1 MKLLC
6 DDVNRPL
13 FVLLY
18 SNQLIDNWEEAFA
31 KMRIS
36 AQNLIEPKS
45 ERGDAAAK
53 FHR

>member
-1 MKLLC
+1 MPHMLPIIQTQTFSR
-6 DDVNRPL
+6 N
-13 FVLLY
+13 
-18 SNQLIDNWEEAFA
+18 NQLIDNWEEAFA

-53 FHR
+53 FHS